1 MEFVETFDELKIEY
15 LLSLTLEDYNK
26 IIDSDKGKDYC
37 KSERK
42 EWFDSFRD
50 FLMTTKKTRFSTK
63 RFYNYSKE
71 SEKYNLKQGRL
82 YSNGIQVVP
91 RSIRNFLCSDHTDI
105 DMKNCAPTIL
115 KYICD
120 EHNIPCANLEKYI
133 KNRDSFISIETP
145 KTLFIA
151 SMFSKNKIKNED
163 VFFTSFDDE
172 MKKIQKQLVKLYSK
186 DKYPYY
192 HTNTKNINGSLL
204 FKLCSKIENEVLQ
217 LVISY
222 LQQQVLTIFCPI
234 FDGVIVEGKHY
245 DNTQLLTDIENLVES
260 KYNGLN
266 MMFAFKAIETDI
278 TIPEDFEVRVINP
291 YGLVKSKFEETHFK
305 LMHPITFVQNTND
318 LSDDLII
325 RNRKGLFEA
334 YENIYFE
341 TINEENVIKRE
352 EFIKHW
358 LKDTTI
364 RTFDKLDFLPHH
376 PEKPFENTKIYNLFD
391 GFKVKKTEQ
400 EGDLANILQHIKNIV
415 GTDKQDE
422 CYDYILNW
430 LACCIQNP
438 AKLLTALVFVSVEGT
453 GKSLFFKWFGEEI
466 LGAKYFKQTSDSNC
480 FFERFANGLKNKIL
494 VNWEEAEGKVGFGNS
509 EKLKDLI
516 TNNTFSYEQKGK
528 DTIDISNS
536 AKWIINS
543 NNDVPIKVG
552 LTDRRFVL
560 FRCDDKQK
568 GNQKYFDK
576 LMEDMKNPN
585 ICSSF
590 YKLLLNRDISKW
602 NHEQDRPITDV
613 YKETQSYN
621 ISSFDEWMQYFVGNM
636 IKQEDF
642 MSSTELFQ
650 YYTKYCDITKRT
662 PVSHTKF
669 GINCK
674 KLMEQKKTKNCN
686 VFIVNQPALRVKLG
700 LPSNDDN
707 DNESISETE

>member
-1 MEFVETFDELKIEY
+1 MEFVETFEERKINY
-15 LLSLTLEDYNK
+15 LLSLTLEEFNK
-26 IIDSDKGKDYC
+26 IIDSDKGTEYC

-42 EWFDSFRD
+42 EWFDNFRD

-82 YSNGIQVVP
+82 YSNGVQVVP
-91 RSIRNFLCSDHTDI
+91 KSIRNFLCSEHTDI

-120 EHNIPCANLEKYI
+120 EHDIPCANLEKYI
-133 KNRDSFISIETP
+133 NNRETFISDETP

-151 SMFSKNKIKNED
+151 SMFSKNKIKND
-163 VFFTSFDDE
+163 NVFFTSFDDE

-192 HTNTKNINGSLL
+192 HTNTKNVNGSLL
-204 FKLCSKIENEVLQ
+204 FKLFSKIENEVLQ
-217 LVISY
+217 LTVSY
-222 LQQQVLTIFCPI
+222 LQQQNLNIFCLI
-234 FDGVIVEGKHY
+234 FDGLLLYGNHSVN
-245 DNTQLLTDIENLVES
+245 NTLLTDIENMVES

-266 MMFAFKAIETDI
+266 MKFAFKSLETDI
-278 TIPEDFEVRVINP
+278 IIPDDFEVKVINS
-291 YGLVKSKFEETHFK
+291 YTFVKSKFEETHFK
-305 LMHPITFVQNTND
+305 LMHPITFIQQKLNEFDND
-318 LSDDLII
+318 LISRSRSDLCV
-325 RNRKGLFEA
+325 A
-334 YENIYFE
+334 YENMYFE
-341 TINEENVIKRE
+341 TIDDENVIKQE
-352 EFIKHW
+352 EFIKRW
-358 LKDTTI
+358 LKDATI
-364 RTFDKLDFLPHH
+364 RTFDKIDFLPHH
-376 PEKPFENTKIYNLFD
+376 PEKPITDTKIYNLFT
-391 GFKVKKTEQ
+391 GFKVKKTDE
-400 EGDLANILQHIKNIV
+400 EGDLKNILEHIRNIV
-415 GTDKQDE
+415 GTDQQEK
-422 CYDYILNW
+422 CYNYFLDW

-438 AKLLTALVFVSVEGT
+438 SKLLTALVFISIEGT
-453 GKSLFFKWFGEEI
+453 GKSLFFKWFGEDI
-466 LGAKYFKQTSDSNC
+466 LGEKYFKQTNDSSC
-480 FFERFANGLKNKIL
+480 FFDRFANGLKNKII

-516 TNNTFSYEQKGK
+516 YNNKFSYEQKGK
-528 DTIDISNS
+528 DTIDINNC

-560 FRCDDKQK
+560 FKCEDKQK

-576 LMEDMKNPN
+576 LMEDMQNPD

-590 YKLLLNRDISKW
+590 YKLLLDRDISKW

-621 ISSFDEWMQYFVGNM
+621 ISSFDEWFEYFVGNM
-636 IKQEDF
+636 VFKEAF

-662 PVSHTKF
+662 TISHTKF

-674 KLMEQKKTKNCN
+674 KLMESSRKTKGIM
-686 VFIVNQPALRVKLG
+686 FTVNQEALRVKLG
-700 LPSNDDN
+700 LKIDDDE
-707 DNESISETE
+707 DNEPIDET